1 MEIQQLKCL
10 IAVCKYKSFTKA
22 ADAMFMSQ
30 SSISKIIS
38 ALEEEVGVSLIQR
51 NRHRVAMTQ
60 AGQYLADHAQRVVQ
74 MLDKMEA
81 KTRRIGSGIDGFL
94 QIGVC
99 EELDIN
105 GLLPGFLKTFSMQ
118 NPSVEIDLSIQPM
131 SKLPEMIMT
140 GELDVAF
147 VPSVLKLDK
156 QGLNYIPINRA
167 CPRLYF
173 SNDHPKAKRQDLSIC
188 DFLGEQVLVLE
199 NSKDDSL
206 KHLEAVGCKF
216 RSKLPVKSI
225 QVMKLYIEANLGVA
239 VLGTS
244 QSFFS
249 STKVRHIS
257 IPLEDYYVGT
267 DAIYQENSQ
276 NPVLELFVNYLNRY
290 LENKPRGN
298 R

>member
-38 ALEEEVGVSLIQR
+38 SLEEEIGVSLIIR
-51 NRHRVAMTQ
+51 NRHKVAMTQ
-60 AGQYLADHAQRVVQ
+60 AGQYLADHAPRVIQ
-74 MLDKMEA
+74 LLDKMET
-81 KTRRIGSGIDGFL
+81 KTRRIGSGIDGFI

-105 GLLPGFLKTFSMQ
+105 GLLPRFLKNFSMQ

-131 SKLPEMIMT
+131 TKLSEMIMT

-147 VPSVLKLDK
+147 LPNVVKLERPE
-156 QGLNYIPINRA
+156 LTHIPINRA
-167 CPRLYF
+167 APRLYF
-173 SNDHPKAKRQDLSIC
+173 SMDHVKAKKQNLSIN

-199 NSKDDSL
+199 VSKDDSL
-206 KHLEAVGCKF
+206 RHLEAMGYKF
-216 RSKLPVKSI
+216 HSKLPVKSI

-249 STKVRHIS
+249 STKVRHIPL
-257 IPLEDYYVGT
+257 PLEGYHVGT
-267 DAIYQENSQ
+267 DAIYLTNSQ
-276 NPVLELFVNYLNRY
+276 NPVLELFVSNLNRY
-290 LENKPRGN
+290 LENKPKGER
-298 R
+298 